1 MANDVDTNFKSLA
14 SDIKKTKEDLNSLKT
29 SKP

>member
-14 SDIKKTKEDLNSLKT
+14 SDIKKAKEDIISLKT
-29 SKP
+29 NKP